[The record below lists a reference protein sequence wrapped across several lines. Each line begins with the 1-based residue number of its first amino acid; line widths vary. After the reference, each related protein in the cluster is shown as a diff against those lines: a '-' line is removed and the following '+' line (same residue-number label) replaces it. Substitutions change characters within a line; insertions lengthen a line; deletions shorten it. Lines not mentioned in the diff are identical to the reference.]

1 MKNLGIVSVFGLL
14 LVVSIVGLT
23 AQAQDEF
30 HLDAP
35 FGVRMI
41 AQLSEAYIGG
51 LIDAMHDMTVTA
63 DLRTGDWDRMR
74 DLLAQFELSEL
85 SYNAWFLK
93 PDGSY
98 YKVET
103 GLVSA
108 NLSDRAYFP
117 KVMAGET
124 TYGDLVI
131 SRSTGRKSMVLT
143 APIFNGPTVIGA
155 LGVTLYLDDFSRL
168 LEDKLQLPE
177 GVSFFAYRTDDPIIC
192 IHPNSAL
199 LLEPFTSAEI
209 ALVPGGVAVAEL
221 IGWTFVPGTSKSRTS
236 RIHNPFTAGL

>member
-1 MKNLGIVSVFGLL
+1 MKNLGIVSAFGLL

-51 LIDAMHDMTVTA
+51 LIDAMHDMTATA

-74 DLLAQFELSEL
+74 DLLAQFEESEESEL

-93 PDGSY
+93 SDGSY
-98 YKVET
+98 FKVEP
-103 GLVSA
+103 GLISA

-124 TYGDLVI
+124 TIGDLVV
-131 SRSTGRKSMVLT
+131 SRSTGRKSMILT
-143 APIFNGPTVIGA
+143 APIFNGPTVIAA
-155 LGVTLYLDDFSRL
+155 LGVTLYLDDFSRF

-177 GVSFFAYRTDDPIIC
+177 GVSFFAYRTEDLIIC
-192 IHPNSAL
+192 SHPNSDL
-199 LLEPFTSAEI
+199 LFEPFTSAGI
-209 ALVPGGVAVAEL
+209 KLVPGGSVVSDL
-221 IGWTFVPGTSKSRTS
+221 LGWTFILGT
-236 RIHNPFTAGL
+236 IE

>member
-1 MKNLGIVSVFGLL
+1 MKNLGIVSAFGLL

-74 DLLAQFELSEL
+74 DLLAQFEESEESEL
-85 SYNAWFLK
+85 SYNAWFLR

-98 YKVET
+98 FKVEP

-108 NLSDRAYFP
+108 NLSDRANEP
-117 KVMAGET
+117 
-124 TYGDLVI
+124 
-131 SRSTGRKSMVLT
+131 VL
-143 APIFNGPTVIGA
+143 I
-155 LGVTLYLDDFSRL
+155 
-168 LEDKLQLPE
+168 
-177 GVSFFAYRTDDPIIC
+177 
-192 IHPNSAL
+192 
-199 LLEPFTSAEI
+199 
-209 ALVPGGVAVAEL
+209 
-221 IGWTFVPGTSKSRTS
+221 
-236 RIHNPFTAGL
+236 